1 MSLWYTLGNEY
12 LERDGEW
19 VMVGAGEPISLMIA
33 SEPLTSDTSTWL
45 EAPEY
50 SILTAELDGG
60 RVTAEI
66 ADLEL

>member
-1 MSLWYTLGNEY
+1 MI
-12 LERDGEW
+12 GE
-19 VMVGAGEPISLMIA
+19 GPPSSLMIA

-50 SILTAELDGG
+50 SILTASLEDG
-60 RVTAEI
+60 VLTSEI